1 MDELYIRD
9 IFCSVVCP
17 KKLFSDCRAAEVLGT
32 FISDEVD
39 PATLKYEW
47 LPIIFPPFWQ
57 HQGIS
62 EVQAVESFIGSY
74 VSVFIC
80 FVACWH
86 FLSVTGDS
94 DDTSYKAFESIC
106 NSFFFVS
113 FAICSDRLYNIIV
126 ADLFLNILSSIWLL
140 ISSIF

>member
-1 MDELYIRD
+1 MELYIRD

-32 FISDEVD
+32 FISDEVG

-47 LPIIFPPFWQ
+47 LPIIFPPLWQ
-57 HQGIS
+57 LQGIS

-80 FVACWH
+80 LVACWR
-86 FLSVTGDS
+86 FLSVTGDT
-94 DDTSYKAFESIC
+94 DDTSYNACESIC
-106 NSFFFVS
+106 IFQFFLSLLLFVYS
-113 FAICSDRLYNIIV
+113 YYHFGFLFKYYFLCMVNI
-126 ADLFLNILSSIWLL
+126 
-140 ISSIF
+140 